1 MVKNGESYR
10 RRKSVGKGKR
20 EEPIDRICRENGKI
34 PLAGGIFI
42 FSPTFAV
49 FSLGA
54 NFLCVQLKRG
64 KGKSVF
70 LWTIP

>member
-34 PLAGGIFI
+34 PLAGRNIHL
-42 FSPTFAV
+42 FAY
-49 FSLGA
+49 FRR
-54 NFLCVQLKRG
+54 F
-64 KGKSVF
+64 
-70 LWTIP
+70 